1 MGPWRAEQR
10 ETRPLT
16 LLFLLCLRHQ
26 YLLVD
31 MAEDFCQSSDFAN
44 LNQLVVYLFLSM
56 RSPDQVVHVH
66 MFLALLKV
74 KQIRY
79 SESKE
84 KTQLGA

>member
-31 MAEDFCQSSDFAN
+31 MAEDICQSSDFAN
-44 LNQLVVYLFLSM
+44 LNHLVVYLFLSM
-56 RSPDQVVHVH
+56 SSPDRAVHVY
-66 MFLALLKV
+66 MFL
-74 KQIRY
+74 
-79 SESKE
+79 
-84 KTQLGA
+84 TQL